1 MASLGCNRCGAVL
14 SAGKAAERHGQ
25 ARRYR
30 PEVKGSAAPDGCLQT
45 PAVAGLQNLCRR
57 NVMQSAEPP
66 APSMW
71 PTE

>member
-1 MASLGCNRCGAVL
+1 MLSLRDKFEELRLRLGSG
-14 SAGKAAERHGQ
+14 
-25 ARRYR
+25 RRL
-30 PEVKGSAAPDGCLQT
+30 ESTGSEPIFYLVF
-45 PAVAGLQNLCRR
+45 PVAGLQNLCRR